1 MAETRRKPCLNQTNK
16 KVKTFKLSIF
26 KGHELKETKEVI
38 VNSKEDLKYQKNGF
52 WMESPYSIKN
62 IGFWMGIKRVR

>member
-1 MAETRRKPCLNQTNK
+1 
-16 KVKTFKLSIF
+16 VKTFKLSIF